1 MNATWS
7 IPSDAKCL
15 QVNGYPIAYREAGK
29 GIPLVLVHGSLTD
42 YRVWQSNIDVF
53 SAKYRVIAPSLR
65 HYYPEPWDGTGGSFS
80 VQQHAED
87 LAIFAKTLNL
97 GKVHLLGWSRG
108 GTVVVEVAK
117 HHPEIVRTLI
127 LEDGGI
133 EMPVEETPE
142 SAAAVAF
149 TTTLIQT
156 LQSNIRLGD
165 IPRAA
170 STFVDALNGPG
181 YWSKLTEARRNV
193 VLDNIY
199 TALAD
204 TNRPVTTCDDVKNFD
219 FPLLLLTG
227 EKSPKKYEL
236 FYNEMRKCRELPRT
250 IVIPNAGHSMH
261 RDNPDAFNSAVLDF
275 LKRH

>member
-7 IPSDAKCL
+7 IPSDAKCV

-29 GIPLVLVHGSLTD
+29 GVPLVLVHGSLTD
-42 YRVWQSNIDVF
+42 YRVWQSNIDAF
-53 SAKYRVIAPSLR
+53 SAKHRVLAPSLR
-65 HYYPEPWDGTGGSFS
+65 HFYPERWDGTGGSFS
-80 VQQHAED
+80 AQQRAED
-87 LAIFAKTLNL
+87 LTIFAKTLNL

-108 GTVVVEVAK
+108 GLVVVEVAK
-117 HHPEIVRTLI
+117 RHPEIVRTLI

-133 EMPVEETPE
+133 EMPVDETPE
-142 SAAAVAF
+142 SAEAAAF
-149 TTTLIQT
+149 ATTLVKT

-165 IPRAA
+165 LPRAA
-170 STFVDALNGPG
+170 SAFVDALNWPG
-181 YWSKLTEARRNV
+181 YWSQLTDARRNV
-193 VLDNIY
+193 ILDNIY

-204 TNRPVTTCDDVKNFD
+204 INRPVTTCDEVKKFD

-227 EKSPKKYEL
+227 EKSPNKYEF